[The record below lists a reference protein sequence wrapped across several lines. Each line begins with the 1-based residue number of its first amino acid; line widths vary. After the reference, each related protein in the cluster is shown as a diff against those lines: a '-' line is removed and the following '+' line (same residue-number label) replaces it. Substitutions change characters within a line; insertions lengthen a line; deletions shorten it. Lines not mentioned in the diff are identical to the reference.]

1 MKTNGFKRNDFN
13 QGWFNAARQIV
24 SPNADERPTGTPINL
39 LVIHYISLPAEKF
52 SGDTVQRLFLNQ
64 LNEHDEPAVAA
75 LATLRVSA
83 HFFIRR
89 RGELIQFVPI
99 HRRAW
104 HAGASHFRDVE
115 RCNDFS
121 IGVELEGSARLPFTG
136 AQYRVLANLTS
147 QLQAVLPLAYCAG
160 HSDIAPGRKFDPG
173 PQFDWKIFLSSTN
186 LLRPQVQGKHFSD

>member
-1 MKTNGFKRNDFN
+1 M
-13 QGWFNAARQIV
+13 NAAQQIA
-24 SPNADERPTGTPINL
+24 SPNADERPAGARINL

-64 LNEHDEPAVAA
+64 LNESDEPEVAA

-99 HRRAW
+99 DRRAW
-104 HAGASHFRDVE
+104 HAGVSNFLGVE

-121 IGVELEGSARLPFTG
+121 IGVELEGSARLPFTR
-136 AQYRVLANLTS
+136 AQYRALTNLTS
-147 QLQAVLPLAYCAG
+147 QLRAVLPLEYVAG
-160 HSDIAPGRKFDPG
+160 HSDVAPGRKFDPG
-173 PQFDWKIFLSSTN
+173 PQFNWKMFLSSVN
-186 LLRPQVQGKHFSD
+186 LVRPLVQGTRFSD